1 MIGDASLFQRAD
13 SIEAGWRVVQPILN
27 VWKEE
32 GARDLP
38 IYPAGS
44 SGPKEAN
51 RLLQR
56 DGYRWRTI

>member
-1 MIGDASLFQRAD
+1 
-13 SIEAGWRVVQPILN
+13 VQPIIN

-38 IYPAGS
+38 IYRAGS

-51 RLLQR
+51 RLLLR